1 MDVVTNYSRRSF
13 FWIIFIMA
21 VLCLLVESAGFFT
34 LDIMTGSMTPQM
46 KTGMETMRL
55 WFAPVTSSVFAALGF
70 VLWLALR
77 GSVTSAVKKAGIL
90 DLKTGKRR
98 LDTKK
103 KPDAEDREKKLND
116 RRLFLHMIAVLQREG
131 RLLDFFSE
139 DLDAYEDDQIGAAVR
154 SIQESCKKTMGK
166 YLTCKPVLN
175 VEEEAEYT
183 VPAGFDP
190 GSIKLTG
197 NVTGEPPFKGVVRH
211 RGWKAAKLEMPM
223 LSESRDP
230 DIISPAEVEI
240 L

>member
-13 FWIIFIMA
+13 YWIIFIMA

-34 LDIMTGSMTPQM
+34 MDILAGAGQMNTGL
-46 KTGMETMRL
+46 ENIRL
-55 WFAPVTSSVFAALGF
+55 WFAPVTSSIFAVLGF
-70 VLWLALR
+70 ILWLVLR
-77 GSVTSAVKKAGIL
+77 GSMASAAKKAGIL

-98 LDTKK
+98 LATKK
-103 KPDAEDREKKLND
+103 KPEAEEKERKLND

-139 DLDAYEDDQIGAAVR
+139 DLDAYDDDQIGAAVR
-154 SIQESCKKTMGK
+154 SIQENCKKTMGK
-166 YLTCKPVLN
+166 YLSYNPVLN
-175 VEEEAEYT
+175 VEEEEEYT

-211 RGWKAAKLEMPM
+211 RGWKAAKLELPM